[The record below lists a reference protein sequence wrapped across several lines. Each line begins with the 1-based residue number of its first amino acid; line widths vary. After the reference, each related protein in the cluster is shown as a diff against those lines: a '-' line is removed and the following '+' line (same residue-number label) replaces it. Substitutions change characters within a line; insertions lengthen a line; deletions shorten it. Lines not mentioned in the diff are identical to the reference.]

1 MTSERKQL
9 IEEYLKRLDSASVAL
24 APQRRAELKEEIRE
38 HIDAAT
44 DEVEIL
50 DATAVR
56 TILGRLGS
64 PEEIVSAEQG
74 PASTGS
80 SPAVVP
86 APAPAPYVT
95 ETQQPRLSSTKN
107 EAPEPADSQSPAASK
122 VRRPDRK
129 TFVLGAAAALT
140 VCLAALCWWALMSS
154 QPDDAIHQPSGPTA
168 TSTP

>member
-24 APQRRAELKEEIRE
+24 APQRRAELREEIRE

-56 TILGRLGS
+56 AILGRLGS

-80 SPAVVP
+80 APAVVL
-86 APAPAPYVT
+86 APAPAAHLT
-95 ETQQPRLSSTKN
+95 ETQQPPLSSTRN
-107 EAPEPADSQSPAASK
+107 EGPEPAGSRSSASSK
-122 VRRPDRK
+122 ARRPGRK
-129 TFVLGAAAALT
+129 IFVLGAAATLTICLLALS
-140 VCLAALCWWALMSS
+140 WWALQSS
-154 QPDDAIHQPSGPTA
+154 HPNDAIHQPSEPTA